1 MSYGDSIGNLYGDQ
15 FKSNLFDQ
23 LAESTDPGVQAYM
36 NNLLTSKNHQN
47 IIQEAYGIKEA
58 P

>member
-1 MSYGDSIGNLYGDQ
+1 MSYGDSIGNLYGDR

-23 LAESTDPGVQAYM
+23 LAGSTDPGVSAYM
-36 NNLLTSKNHQN
+36 HNLLTSENHQN
-47 IIQEAYGIKEA
+47 IIQEAYGIKEK